1 MTTTVVYSTVL
12 STYHLAYSN
21 SVLLMVRGVKL
32 TLFGTEL
39 AGDRSNS
46 KQEPVGTGLIV
57 ANFTT
62 VTDG

>member
-1 MTTTVVYSTVL
+1 
-12 STYHLAYSN
+12 
-21 SVLLMVRGVKL
+21 MVRGVKL